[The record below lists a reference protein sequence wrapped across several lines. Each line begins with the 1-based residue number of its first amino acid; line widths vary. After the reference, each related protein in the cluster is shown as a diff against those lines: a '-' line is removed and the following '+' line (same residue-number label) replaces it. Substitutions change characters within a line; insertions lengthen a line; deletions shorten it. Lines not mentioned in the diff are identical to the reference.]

1 MPNLKRSSLYRL
13 VEGNK
18 GRIFTVDF
26 VKKDGSKRR
35 MNCRTGV
42 VKDLKGGECGIP
54 RHLLKGRPFVV
65 VWDMVAEGYRVFNVE
80 TAYRLA
86 INGKEYKVVNG

>member
-18 GRIFTVDF
+18 GRFFTVDF
-26 VKKDGSKRR
+26 IKKDGTART

-42 VKDLKGGECGIP
+42 HKDLRGGECAIP
-54 RHLLKGRPFVV
+54 RHMLKGRPYVV

-80 TAYRLA
+80 TATSLR
-86 INGKEYKVVNG
+86 INGKSYKVVD